1 LDSVS
6 FYLPRWIRQQKKSQ
20 KIGNGLHRR
29 DISNK
34 SNGGRKMNQWMK
46 LADRVLDEVEVTNL
60 EALSI
65 LECPDDDVLLLMHA
79 AFQIRKRYYGKKV
92 KLNMIINTKSGLC
105 PENCGYCSQSSIS
118 TAPIESYRMVDK
130 DTIVEGAKRAH
141 ELNIGTY
148 CIVASGRGP
157 SNRDVNHVVDAVK
170 EIKDTYGL
178 KICACLGLL
187 KPEQAMRLKEAGV
200 DRYNHNINTSASNHS
215 NITTSHTYDDRVKTV
230 ETVKESGMSPCSGV
244 IVGMRETKQ
253 DVVDMANS
261 LKVLDADSI
270 PVNFLHAIDG
280 TPLEGVRELN
290 PLYCL
295 KVLALFRFINPTKE
309 IRISGGREVNL
320 RSLQPLGLYAA
331 NSIFV
336 GDYLTTSGQEESEDL
351 KMLIDLGFEVESV
364 EEMKA
369 SLEMVN

>member
-1 LDSVS
+1 
-6 FYLPRWIRQQKKSQ
+6 
-20 KIGNGLHRR
+20 
-29 DISNK
+29 
-34 SNGGRKMNQWMK
+34 MNQWME
-46 LADRVLDEVEVTNL
+46 LAERVLDGGEVTEK

-65 LECPDDDVLLLMHA
+65 LECSDDDVLLLMHA
-79 AFQIRKRYYGKKV
+79 AFQIRKRYFGKKV
-92 KLNMIINTKSGLC
+92 KLNMIMNAKSGLC

-118 TAPIESYRMVDK
+118 KAPIDSYRMVDK
-130 DTIVEGAKRAH
+130 TTLLEGAKRAH
-141 ELNIGTY
+141 DLNIGTY

-157 SNRDVNHVVDAVK
+157 SNRDVDQVVGAVK
-170 EIKDTYGL
+170 EIKETYGL
-178 KICACLGLL
+178 KVCACLGLL
-187 KPEQAMRLKEAGV
+187 KPEQAERLKEAGV
-200 DRYNHNINTSASNHS
+200 DRYNHNINTSKSNHS
-215 NITTSHTYDDRVKTV
+215 NITTSHTYDDRVNTV
-230 ETVKESGMSPCSGV
+230 ETAKKSGMSPCSGV
-244 IVGMRETKQ
+244 IVGMKETKQ

-261 LKVLDADSI
+261 LKALDADSI

-280 TPLEGVRELN
+280 TPLEGVNELN

-336 GDYLTTSGQEESEDL
+336 GDYLTTAGQNETEDH
-351 KMLIDLGFEVESV
+351 KMLHDLGFEVESV

-369 SLEMVN
+369 SLQQ